1 MRGNLEAGLSFKKIA
16 VESGFHTKKARFWGI
31 FKCKGIV
38 FKLCKTHSF
47 KEKMT
52 ATTFFFKKPCV
63 DASVM
68 TSGNQES
75 EFYERY

>member
-16 VESGFHTKKARFWGI
+16 VASGFHTKKARFEGI

-52 ATTFFFKKPCV
+52 DTTFFFKKPCV
-63 DASVM
+63 DVSVM